1 MDANTT
7 MAWNRADAARSM
19 GRYPVS
25 WLDMEPERH
34 RCVTQRRGKMHE
46 MMNGDMGWG
55 MGIFGILLLILVIL
69 GVVSLLKYL
78 FRD

>member
-1 MDANTT
+1 
-7 MAWNRADAARSM
+7 
-19 GRYPVS
+19 
-25 WLDMEPERH
+25 
-34 RCVTQRRGKMHE
+34 MHE